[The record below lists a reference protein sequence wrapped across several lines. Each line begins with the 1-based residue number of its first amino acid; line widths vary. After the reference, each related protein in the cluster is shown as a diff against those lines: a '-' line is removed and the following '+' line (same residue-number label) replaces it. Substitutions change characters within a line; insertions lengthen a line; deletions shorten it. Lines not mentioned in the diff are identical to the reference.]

1 MDIDCFSVVIPFIG
15 IDVVAGAKAV
25 VVKKTTNFL
34 SYRVA
39 IYRLSGYFSSFFFL
53 FFCLGSVALYHCNH
67 QNVPSRRSAC
77 IK

>member
-39 IYRLSGYFSSFFFL
+39 IYRLSGYFSSFFFFC
-53 FFCLGSVALYHCNH
+53 FFVSVL
-67 QNVPSRRSAC
+67 
-77 IK
+77 